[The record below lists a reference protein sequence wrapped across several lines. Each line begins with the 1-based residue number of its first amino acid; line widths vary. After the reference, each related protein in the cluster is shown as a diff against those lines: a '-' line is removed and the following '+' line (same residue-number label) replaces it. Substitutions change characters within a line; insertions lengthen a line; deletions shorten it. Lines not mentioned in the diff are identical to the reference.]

1 MSKLTRNLKTRNKI
15 VIYKLVKESEKCP
28 KYSTEVVVGIMKNI
42 YNKYYSS
49 KSSTADPPRSRQR
62 IGVRE
67 IDFVI

>member
-15 VIYKLVKESEKCP
+15 VIYKLVKESEICT
-28 KYSTEVVVGIMKNI
+28 KYSTGVVVGIMKNI
-42 YNKYYSS
+42 YNKYNSS
-49 KSSTADPPRSRQR
+49 KSSTVDPPRSRQR